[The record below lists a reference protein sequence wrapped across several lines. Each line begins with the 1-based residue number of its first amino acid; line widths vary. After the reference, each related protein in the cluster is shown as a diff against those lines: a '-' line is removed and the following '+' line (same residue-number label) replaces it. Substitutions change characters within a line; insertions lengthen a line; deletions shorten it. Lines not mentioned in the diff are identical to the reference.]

1 MINNFLLFKI
11 STNFG
16 IKEMFLEKIAQ
27 GGALHFIPGLGV
39 IIQKKTISILLR
51 NYGPEFCQNIILSIS
66 SSGVSLLVVSVSKRF
81 YWILYF
87 KTSCYNLIGTFEKCA
102 LDFLYYLKR
111 KIESSALSNFTRS
124 FELNRKLS

>member
-39 IIQKKTISILLR
+39 IIQKKTISILL
-51 NYGPEFCQNIILSIS
+51 GIMDQ
-66 SSGVSLLVVSVSKRF
+66 
-81 YWILYF
+81 
-87 KTSCYNLIGTFEKCA
+87 
-102 LDFLYYLKR
+102 
-111 KIESSALSNFTRS
+111 SSA
-124 FELNRKLS
+124 KI

>member
-27 GGALHFIPGLGV
+27 GGAVHFNPGLVV
-39 IIQKKTISILLR
+39 IIQKKTISISQ
-51 NYGPEFCQNIILSIS
+51 FCQNTISSIS
-66 SSGVSLLVVSVSKRF
+66 SSRVSLLVVSVSKRF

>member
-27 GGALHFIPGLGV
+27 GGAVHFIPGLGV
-39 IIQKKTISILLR
+39 IIQKKTISISQ
-51 NYGPEFCQNIILSIS
+51 FCQNTISSIS
-66 SSGVSLLVVSVSKRF
+66 SSRVSLLVVSVSKRF

>member
-1 MINNFLLFKI
+1 
-11 STNFG
+11 
-16 IKEMFLEKIAQ
+16 MFLEKIAH

-39 IIQKKTISILLR
+39 CYNTKENDINITSD
-51 NYGPEFCQNIILSIS
+51 YGPSSSKISIS
-66 SSGVSLLVVSVSKRF
+66 SSRVPLLVVSVSKRF